1 MYRTVSHLGSGHFGK
16 VDRGL
21 WKSSKNNSIVPVE
34 VALKSLTEG
43 ASDVNEVKF
52 LQEAAI
58 MAQFEHPNVVSLYGV
73 VSEGKP
79 VSFARS
85 F

>member
-1 MYRTVSHLGSGHFGK
+1 MSHLGSGHFGN

-21 WKSSKNNSIVPVE
+21 WRSAKSNAGVPVE

-43 ASDVNEVKF
+43 VNEVKF

-58 MAQFEHPNVVSLYGV
+58 MAQFEHPNVVSLFRV
-73 VSEGKP
+73 VSKGKP
-79 VSFARS
+79 MSFVLGNKS
-85 F
+85 YVVL

>member
-1 MYRTVSHLGSGHFGK
+1 VSHLGSGHFGN

-21 WKSSKNNSIVPVE
+21 WRSAKSNTGVPVE

-43 ASDVNEVKF
+43 ASDVDEVKF

-58 MAQFEHPNVVSLYGV
+58 MAQFEHPNVISLYGV
-73 VSEGKP
+73 VTKGNP
-79 VSFARS
+79 VSLS
-85 F
+85 M

>member
-58 MAQFEHPNVVSLYGV
+58 MAQFEHPNVISLYGV
-73 VSEGKP
+73 VTKGKP
-79 VSFARS
+79 VSLS
-85 F
+85 V